1 MRKDRETE
9 IYGFDDPNPEID
21 ALAMGSKG
29 FFSLG
34 FSFTLMSVFSRV
46 FRGDGFW
53 GLAFL
58 RDEFLRKESF
68 F

>member
-1 MRKDRETE
+1 
-9 IYGFDDPNPEID
+9 
-21 ALAMGSKG
+21 MGSIG

-53 GLAFL
+53 GLTFL

-68 F
+68 FYYPVLVLVDRRSVRWINSEK